1 MVNLVL
7 LFFWLFLGQM
17 ILINLLDH
25 DHIYG
30 RSSVQ
35 DNQTSNTADN

>member
-1 MVNLVL
+1 MVNLAL
-7 LFFWLFLGQM
+7 LFFWLFLGQI

-25 DHIYG
+25 EHIYG

-35 DNQTSNTADN
+35 DSQTSNIADN